1 MCIVEKGFPG
11 LDCKYTEI
19 FLFALIPDHSVNKQM
34 TDTNPSSFFFCEFYK
49 HHLVWLDCI

>member
-1 MCIVEKGFPG
+1 MGGEYMCIVEKGFPG
-11 LDCKYTEI
+11 F